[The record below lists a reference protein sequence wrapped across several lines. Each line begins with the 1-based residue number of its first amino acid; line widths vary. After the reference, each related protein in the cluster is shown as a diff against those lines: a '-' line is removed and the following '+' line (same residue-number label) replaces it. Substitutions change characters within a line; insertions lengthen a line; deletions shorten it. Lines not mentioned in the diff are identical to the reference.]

1 MALPEDPSARVAV
14 AADRLDEALA
24 ALDPPAP
31 EAVTR
36 ALAALKRA
44 LALEERARRG
54 QRTADLRGA
63 LDDADRRA
71 ADVELLAERRA
82 SSEKIAQLS
91 REIEALLEPTRGG
104 ARDLYRA
111 RAAALADALASARA
125 RRRELEAQ
133 LEHATSE
140 MERARGATTVT
151 AAHDGERAL
160 EGEAADVRRKLL
172 ALGDG

>member
-1 MALPEDPSARVAV
+1 VALPEDPSARVGV

-36 ALAALKRA
+36 ALAALRRA

-82 SSEKIAQLS
+82 SAEKIAQLS

-104 ARDLYRA
+104 ARDLYRKYEGKV
-111 RAAALADALASARA
+111 RDNYTHPDGRRYIVVTDRISAFDR
-125 RRRELEAQ
+125 
-133 LEHATSE
+133 
-140 MERARGATTVT
+140 V
-151 AAHDGERAL
+151 
-160 EGEAADVRRKLL
+160 
-172 ALGDG
+172 LGTLPLKGQV